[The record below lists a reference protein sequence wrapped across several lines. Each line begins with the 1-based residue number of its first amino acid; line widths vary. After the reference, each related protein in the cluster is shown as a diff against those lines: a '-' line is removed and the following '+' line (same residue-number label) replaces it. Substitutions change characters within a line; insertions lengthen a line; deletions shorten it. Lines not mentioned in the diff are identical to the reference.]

1 MGMELREMS
10 PRAHPTR
17 RKPQTSA
24 GALVPQDPNG
34 RDAFPFWKE
43 SKGRFGK
50 PIQYEG
56 GWQAHLDRP
65 ELPMPGVWDGPRP
78 PLSEEGQR
86 TGGGPGHGHQQGAAA
101 TVRAAA
107 PERPSQRPISPC
119 SHRLELGQTEGSK
132 MRKEKEIYLKPETS
146 RQETRPL
153 VSACAEE
160 LSASG
165 FCNAHSV
172 RGGAS
177 GARN

>member
-10 PRAHPTR
+10 PWALPTR

-86 TGGGPGHGHQQGAAA
+86 PGECRGTDTSREQ
-101 TVRAAA
+101 R
-107 PERPSQRPISPC
+107 PLSERPPLSGQAQGQSLPVPID
-119 SHRLELGQTEGSK
+119 
-132 MRKEKEIYLKPETS
+132 
-146 RQETRPL
+146 
-153 VSACAEE
+153 
-160 LSASG
+160 
-165 FCNAHSV
+165 
-172 RGGAS
+172 
-177 GARN
+177 